1 MNTHFCLDYLFSILF
16 AINFTGGLFM
26 LISTHQVIPG
36 CVLIDDV
43 VGKTGQPLMP
53 KDTVLT
59 NQHITVLQKFL
70 VPHVHISKRLQTG
83 ELFTPTIIEEQEEEH
98 ISLQEDG
105 EMVSFFPHY
114 IHVVESFKEMFQ
126 RWESQQPI
134 DIPALRKLV
143 IPLLER
149 LDEVG
154 SEVFTCYKYA
164 SKEDYFYHHSVAV
177 GMLATYLSQ
186 IIGYK
191 QGESFQIGLAGILSD
206 CGMSKIDQDIRLK
219 TGRLHEREMQE
230 IKRHP
235 MYSYR
240 LIEKAPTLTQAVKVS
255 VLQHHERLDGSGY
268 PLGISDDNI
277 HPYARIIAVCDVYHA
292 MTCERLYK
300 EGQSLFK
307 VIDELLKEQFSKLD
321 PQIVLTFIK
330 QLINFS
336 IGTTVQLS
344 NNSRGEIVFIDDD
357 EPTRPMV
364 KLKDSGEI
372 ISLQDHPTLHIEK
385 VFND

>member
-1 MNTHFCLDYLFSILF
+1 
-16 AINFTGGLFM
+16 
-26 LISTHQVIPG
+26 
-36 CVLIDDV
+36 
-43 VGKTGQPLMP
+43 
-53 KDTVLT
+53 
-59 NQHITVLQKFL
+59 
-70 VPHVHISKRLQTG
+70 
-83 ELFTPTIIEEQEEEH
+83 
-98 ISLQEDG
+98 
-105 EMVSFFPHY
+105 
-114 IHVVESFKEMFQ
+114 MFQ

-191 QGESFQIGLAGILSD
+191 QGESL
-206 CGMSKIDQDIRLK
+206 
-219 TGRLHEREMQE
+219 
-230 IKRHP
+230 
-235 MYSYR
+235 
-240 LIEKAPTLTQAVKVS
+240 
-255 VLQHHERLDGSGY
+255 
-268 PLGISDDNI
+268 
-277 HPYARIIAVCDVYHA
+277 
-292 MTCERLYK
+292 
-300 EGQSLFK
+300 
-307 VIDELLKEQFSKLD
+307 
-321 PQIVLTFIK
+321 
-330 QLINFS
+330 
-336 IGTTVQLS
+336 QLS

-372 ISLQDHPTLHIEK
+372 ISLQDHPTLHIED